1 MSKRKVVP
9 EQFGNQKR
17 WVVWKMET
25 RKGKKTK
32 VPYHPNGK
40 MASSTDKKTWVDYE
54 TAAAAANTK
63 AFDGVG
69 IIFTPS
75 MTLLGIDLDHCV
87 TGDKVTHALKEP
99 IEKFIEKADTYC
111 ELSPSK
117 EGLHL
122 FLQIEEPLELL
133 TNKKAP
139 FELYTKGRYFT
150 VTNKPFG
157 EVKNIRTVSKEE
169 AEELLALIGYPWKTD
184 TKPVTPS
191 PAAAVSLSDPLDDKE
206 VLQKMFASK
215 KGDEIKATYDG
226 NTDAFDNDESKA
238 DASLLAHLAFYTGR
252 NSEQMERLWMAS
264 PLGSREKTQ
273 KRSEY
278 RAASIKFA
286 VEHCKDVY
294 TPPLHSS
301 PVLDLLYTMV
311 SYGNGDKRKEYTQ
324 NTENMCRIL
333 RKYPDF
339 ADRFRFDEFRNL
351 YEIKPLA
358 QDVWRPFEDIDAIN
372 IQTAISILF
381 PIFQKVGKEMV
392 YDAIMKVSKENSYDS
407 AQQYFKSLK
416 WDGKARLDTWLSE
429 TLGVPDD
436 KYHRAV
442 GSNWLKGLVKRV
454 MHPGCKFDYVL
465 VIEGKQGTRKS
476 TLLSILGGDWHVE
489 TTMSPDNKDF
499 FMQFQGKAIV
509 EFSEGATLNKA
520 DTLRLKAII
529 TTQSDKFRPP
539 YGRMSVDFPRRC
551 VFAMTTN
558 QDEYLKDETGNR
570 RWLPVAMVSKHANT
584 EWLQEN
590 RDQLFA
596 EAYHRVIEKQE
607 KVYEF
612 PEEQMQEEQHK
623 RRISDPNLDAVSDW
637 YWNHLTEAQRKE
649 GVTSFQVYRD
659 ALHNGFAPKPMNR
672 FEEMNIS
679 DMLRNFMH
687 LRKERVMRE
696 GKREQRWFND
706 VDGIGVEQAKVVF

>member
-1 MSKRKVVP
+1 MSKKILAD
-9 EQFGNQKR
+9 QFGKQER

-32 VPYHPNGK
+32 IPYHPDGT
-40 MASSTDKKTWVDYE
+40 MASSTDKKTWVTYE
-54 TAAAAANTK
+54 VAAAAANTK
-63 AFDGVG
+63 EFDGVG

-87 TGDKVTHALKEP
+87 INGEITHALKEP
-99 IEKFIEKADTYC
+99 IQRFIEKADTYC

-122 FLQIEEPLELL
+122 FLQIDEPLELL
-133 TNKKAP
+133 ANKKAP

-157 EVKNIRTVSKEE
+157 EVKAVRTVTKKE

-191 PAAAVSLSDPLDDKE
+191 PAAAVSLNEPLEDKD

-226 NTDAFDNDESKA
+226 LTDAFKNDESKA

-252 NSEQMERLWMAS
+252 NAAQMERLWLNS

-273 KRSEY
+273 KRGDY
-278 RAASIKFA
+278 RAKSIKFA
-286 VEHCKDVY
+286 VEHCKEVY

-301 PVLDLLYTMV
+301 SVLDLLYTIV
-311 SYGNGDKRKEYTQ
+311 EKRKVYTQ

-339 ADRFRFDEFRNL
+339 ADRFRFDDFRNL
-351 YEIKPLA
+351 YEIKPPGHNE
-358 QDVWRPFEDIDAIN
+358 WRPFEDIDAIN

-381 PIFQKVGKEMV
+381 PIFQRVGKEMV
-392 YDAIMKVSKENSYDS
+392 YDAIMKVSKENAYDS
-407 AQQYFKSLK
+407 AQDYFRSLK
-416 WDGKARLDTWLSE
+416 WDGKARLDTWLSK
-429 TLGVPDD
+429 TLGVADD

-454 MHPGCKFDYVL
+454 MQPGCKFDYVL

-570 RWLPVAMVSKHANT
+570 RWLPVAMVSDHADT
-584 EWLQEN
+584 DWLEEN

-596 EAYHRVIEKQE
+596 EAYYRAIEKDE

-623 RRISDPNLDAVSDW
+623 RRLTDPNLDAVSDW
-637 YWNHLTEAQRKE
+637 YWNALTPLHRKS
-649 GVTSFQVYRD
+649 GITTFQVYRD
-659 ALHNGFAPKPMNR
+659 ALHNGFSPRPMTR

-679 DMLRNFMH
+679 DMLRNFMK
-687 LRKERVMRE
+687 LTKKQIGEE
-696 GKREQRWFND
+696 AKRELRWFND
-706 VDGIGVEQAKVVF
+706 IDGIGVEVQLPVGTF